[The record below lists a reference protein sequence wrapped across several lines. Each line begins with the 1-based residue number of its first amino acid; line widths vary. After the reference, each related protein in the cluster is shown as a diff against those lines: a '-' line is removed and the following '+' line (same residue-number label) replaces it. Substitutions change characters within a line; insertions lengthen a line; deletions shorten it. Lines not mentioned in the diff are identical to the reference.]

1 MTSYKA
7 TPSSQDFWPPQS
19 VGRLPP
25 RGDNWVELRT
35 APALLKELKDK
46 TCRRMTVEEQ
56 FEQRVSFIFSTQD
69 GMTKD
74 QVRAALREG

>member
-1 MTSYKA
+1 MTIYKA
-7 TPSSQDFWPPQS
+7 TQSLQDFWSPKS
-19 VGRLPP
+19 VGHLPP
-25 RGDNWVELRT
+25 RGDSWVELRST
-35 APALLKELKDK
+35 PALLKELKDK
-46 TCRRMTVEEQ
+46 TCRRMTAEEQ